1 MSEALKLA
9 TDSESKKIVLK
20 EKEKLNL
27 LEKSTIASDRLKEKK
42 MFSKIFNDE
51 KKDAK
56 IEKIENS
63 FLDDPLSALQGMASL
78 KPLNLSMASDRKC

>member
-1 MSEALKLA
+1 LSEALKLA

-42 MFSKIFNDE
+42 MFSKIFKDE
-51 KKDAK
+51 KNEK
-56 IEKIENS
+56 IDEKIENS
-63 FLDDPLSALQGMASL
+63 FLENPLSALNGESHDYAL
-78 KPLNLSMASDRKC
+78 HF